1 MKQKKLNI
9 IFTFLIIAFS
19 FFYTNK
25 IIVYLKNNDPIMIK
39 IKEYDME
46 YSDTKVESIINYL
59 DIIPGKNG
67 DKIDINKSYE
77 KMKKTGKFDKNLLV
91 FEKTK
96 PKNSINYDNYI
107 VSLNKSQNS
116 ISIIFELKNDN
127 YIYDIL
133 NILKSKGINVTFF
146 LSKEVMENKEI
157 INDIIENGNEI
168 ELLSD
173 NYTVYELNKY
183 NSLLRLLSDDKLLFC
198 LNSNRDINL
207 LNSCKISKLYSVVP
221 TVKLTKGLYS
231 YITNNLENGIIISID
246 NNKHVLNELSSS
258 INYIKQ
264 KGKSIILLKNIIEN

>member
-1 MKQKKLNI
+1 MKSLN
-9 IFTFLIIAFS
+9 L
-19 FFYTNK
+19 
-25 IIVYLKNNDPIMIK
+25 
-39 IKEYDME
+39 
-46 YSDTKVESIINYL
+46 
-59 DIIPGKNG
+59 
-67 DKIDINKSYE
+67 
-77 KMKKTGKFDKNLLV
+77 KNLLV

-116 ISIIFELKNDN
+116 ISILFELKNDN

-133 NILKSKGINVTFF
+133 NILKSKGINATFF
-146 LSKEVMENKEI
+146 LSKEVMENKKI

-246 NNKHVLNELSSS
+246 NNKHVLNELS
-258 INYIKQ
+258 
-264 KGKSIILLKNIIEN
+264 

>member
-77 KMKKTGKFDKNLLV
+77 KMKKAGKFDKNLLV

-107 VSLNKSQNS
+107 VYLNK
-116 ISIIFELKNDN
+116 
-127 YIYDIL
+127 
-133 NILKSKGINVTFF
+133 
-146 LSKEVMENKEI
+146 
-157 INDIIENGNEI
+157 
-168 ELLSD
+168 
-173 NYTVYELNKY
+173 
-183 NSLLRLLSDDKLLFC
+183 
-198 LNSNRDINL
+198 
-207 LNSCKISKLYSVVP
+207 
-221 TVKLTKGLYS
+221 
-231 YITNNLENGIIISID
+231 
-246 NNKHVLNELSSS
+246 
-258 INYIKQ
+258 
-264 KGKSIILLKNIIEN
+264 

>member
-77 KMKKTGKFDKNLLV
+77 KMKKAGKFDKNLLV

-133 NILKSKGINVTFF
+133 NILKSKGINATFF
-146 LSKEVMENKEI
+146 LSKEVMENKKI

-207 LNSCKISKLYSVVP
+207 LNSCKISKLYSIVP

>member
-1 MKQKKLNI
+1 
-9 IFTFLIIAFS
+9 
-19 FFYTNK
+19 
-25 IIVYLKNNDPIMIK
+25 MIK

-77 KMKKTGKFDKNLLV
+77 KMKKAGKFDKNLLV

-116 ISIIFELKNDN
+116 ISIIFQLKNNN

-133 NILKSKGINVTFF
+133 NILKSKGINATFF
-146 LSKEVMENKEI
+146 LSKEVMENKKI

-183 NSLLRLLSDDKLLFC
+183 NSLLRLLSNDKLLFC

>member
-1 MKQKKLNI
+1 
-9 IFTFLIIAFS
+9 
-19 FFYTNK
+19 
-25 IIVYLKNNDPIMIK
+25 
-39 IKEYDME
+39 
-46 YSDTKVESIINYL
+46 
-59 DIIPGKNG
+59 
-67 DKIDINKSYE
+67 
-77 KMKKTGKFDKNLLV
+77 
-91 FEKTK
+91 
-96 PKNSINYDNYI
+96 
-107 VSLNKSQNS
+107 
-116 ISIIFELKNDN
+116 
-127 YIYDIL
+127 
-133 NILKSKGINVTFF
+133 
-146 LSKEVMENKEI
+146 MENKKI

-207 LNSCKISKLYSVVP
+207 LNSCKISKLYSIVP